1 MMNGDVELGPVSF
14 NGGGHYGNQD
24 GFDNDGFELS
34 EESTWSGNK
43 HMVETEMTTV
53 LEIGPNDQR
62 FGFSVMGGLEEGFL
76 PSVDAIL
83 QGSPADRA
91 DLEIGDEIL
100 EVNGKSLE
108 NATHE
113 EVIAHIHQ
121 CVKSKTINLRV
132 KRRTVRDG
140 GLDDLEKKR
149 LQQAYVIAVEQQT
162 REKIAK
168 IAAHNNVQTVDLASL
183 NNSNH
188 QVGITNGHTHVELHG
203 HSNGFHEPE
212 SSVYEQEPPL
222 TATSAEV
229 SNDGFTNERLSQ
241 VFGEDFQAVNEPEGL
256 DNPAFNLE
264 FPSTLSDSASETESV
279 ELKAQTPI
287 QEPAVLPKVLNK
299 EQAPPL
305 DLAQLDAK
313 SNIQSA
319 SLPSTSQKNTMP
331 EPSAAVRVEARP
343 REMGVDCPA
352 DFVAASG
359 MKDPPVQGSK
369 KVNGHTLTN
378 GMDLISNSKQN
389 NNMTYENWNSKGT
402 HKHPGVTIQQNAS
415 QNNSQGSISFEP
427 VSNRPLFEDAGTSRQ
442 YSTPEQPSSRKI
454 LGLQDV
460 FTTLALAQAK
470 LGSPQDRE
478 DLNFLQQFFHNSDV
492 QHAVGIQHT
501 VGELQL
507 SKSPPL
513 PVAANSETLAVE
525 IAYSSRSA
533 KGEAEELR
541 RLLSNPTLRGLLRA
555 HDNVANPD
563 PAELPADDYHDVEL
577 PEDGED
583 SVKIVRIEK
592 TGEPLGATIL
602 NENESIIIG
611 RIIRGGM
618 AEKSGLLHEG
628 DEILQINGEIV
639 TGKSVNEI
647 SDLLANQTGTMTFL
661 VVPSQNAIQ
670 QPPPSNTVLMHV
682 RASFDYDPEDDM
694 YIPCRELGLSF
705 RKGDILHIIN
715 KDDPNWWQAF
725 REGDEDQSL
734 AGLVPSQAFQN
745 QREAMKGPVNDEED
759 QEPKNT
765 SLLCS
770 CRGKKSKKK
779 KKKKNMYNN
788 DQNETEE
795 PSTYEE
801 VGLYQPEPHSKR
813 PVVLIGPPHVGRQ
826 ELKQRLLES
835 DRRFKAAVPHTTRV
849 MKEHEING
857 VDYHFTNK
865 TRFEQDVMANKF
877 VEYGDYEGN
886 LYGTS
891 LDSIQAVIDESKIC
905 LLNLHA
911 QALRMLKKSSLKPY
925 FIFICPPSID
935 RLRQQRTEAG
945 ELLKEQELRE
955 IIDTGRG
962 MEDAFGHYFDHV
974 IIHHDHDRAY
984 NDLISEIDRIQMEPQ
999 WVPMHWL
1006 S

>member
-1 MMNGDVELGPVSF
+1 MGVPLESNSSPPPKANHNKKMVDI
-14 NGGGHYGNQD
+14 GGYMIMLA
-24 GFDNDGFELS
+24 EMK
-34 EESTWSGNK
+34 NK
-43 HMVETEMTTV
+43 KIK
-53 LEIGPNDQR
+53 LY
-62 FGFSVMGGLEEGFL
+62 
-76 PSVDAIL
+76 
-83 QGSPADRA
+83 GSPADRA

-100 EVNGKSLE
+100 EVNGRSLE
-108 NATHE
+108 DATHE

-121 CVKSKTINLRV
+121 CVKSRTINLRV
-132 KRRTVRDG
+132 KRRTIRDG
-140 GLDDLEKKR
+140 GLDDVEKKR

-162 REKIAK
+162 RDKIAQ
-168 IAAHNNVQTVDLASL
+168 IAAHNNVQTVDLTSL

-188 QVGITNGHTHVELHG
+188 PVGITNGHTHVELHG
-203 HSNGFHEPE
+203 HSNGYPEPE
-212 SSVYEQEPPL
+212 NSASEPQEPPL
-222 TATSAEV
+222 TATSATV
-229 SNDGFTNERLSQ
+229 PQDGYSNERLSQ
-241 VFGEDFQAVNEPEGL
+241 LFGEDFQVVSEPDGY
-256 DNPAFNLE
+256 DNPAFSLE
-264 FPSTLSDSASETESV
+264 FPSTGSDISASETETVHRAGSLPV
-279 ELKAQTPI
+279 
-287 QEPAVLPKVLNK
+287 QEPAVQPKVLK
-299 EQAPPL
+299 GEEVPPV
-305 DLAQLDAK
+305 DLAQLDAQ
-313 SNIQSA
+313 SNAQSA
-319 SLPSTSQKNTMP
+319 SLPTSSTQQKNTMP
-331 EPSAAVRVEARP
+331 EPSAAVRLEAHP

-359 MKDPPVQGSK
+359 MKDPPAQSAGSA

-378 GMDLISNSKQN
+378 GTDLIPNSKQN
-389 NNMTYENWNSKGT
+389 NNMSYENWNSTGT
-402 HKHPGVTIQQNAS
+402 HTHPGVTIQQNAS

-427 VSNRPLFEDAGTSRQ
+427 VSNHPLFEDAGTSRQ
-442 YSTPEQPSSRKI
+442 YSTPEQPPPRKI
-454 LGLQDV
+454 LDLQDLL
-460 FTTLALAQAK
+460 TTLSLAQNK

-478 DLNFLQQFFHNSDV
+478 DLNFMQQFFHNSDV

-501 VGELQL
+501 VGQLQL

-525 IAYSSRSA
+525 ISYSSRGS
-533 KGEAEELR
+533 KGEADELR
-541 RLLSNPTLRGLLRA
+541 RLLSNPLLRGLLRA
-555 HDNVANPD
+555 HDNVASPD
-563 PAELPADDYHDVEL
+563 PAELPTDVYQDIDL
-577 PEDGED
+577 PEDGEE

-628 DEILQINGEIV
+628 DEILQINGDIV
-639 TGKSVNEI
+639 TGKSVNEL
-647 SDLLANQTGTMTFL
+647 SDLLASQTGTMTFL
-661 VVPSQNAIQ
+661 IVPSTTTIQ
-670 QPPPSNTVLMHV
+670 QPPTANTVLMHF
-682 RASFDYDPEDDM
+682 RANFDYDPEDDM

-705 RKGDILHIIN
+705 MKGDILHIIN
-715 KDDPNWWQAF
+715 KDDANWWQAY

-734 AGLVPSQAFQN
+734 AGLVPSKAFQN
-745 QREAMKGPVNDEED
+745 QREAMKEPMKDDED
-759 QEPKNT
+759 QEPKKT

-770 CRGKKSKKK
+770 CVGKTNKKK

-788 DQNETEE
+788 DQTDHEE
-795 PSTYEE
+795 PLTYEE
-801 VGLYQPEPHSKR
+801 VGLYQPEPHRKR
-813 PVVLIGPPHVGRQ
+813 PIVLIGPPHVGRQ

-849 MKEHEING
+849 MKEHEINS
-857 VDYHFTNK
+857 VDYHFTSK
-865 TRFEQDVMANKF
+865 TRFEQDVAASKF

-911 QALRMLKKSSLKPY
+911 QALKILKKSSLKPY
-925 FIFICPPSID
+925 FLFICPPSID

-984 NDLISEIDRIQMEPQ
+984 NDLISEIDRIQIEPQ
-999 WVPMHWL
+999 WVPIHWL

>member
-1 MMNGDVELGPVSF
+1 MMGVPIESSSPPTNQNHRKKMMDI
-14 NGGGHYGNQD
+14 GGYMIMLA
-24 GFDNDGFELS
+24 EMK
-34 EESTWSGNK
+34 NK
-43 HMVETEMTTV
+43 KIK
-53 LEIGPNDQR
+53 LY
-62 FGFSVMGGLEEGFL
+62 
-76 PSVDAIL
+76 
-83 QGSPADRA
+83 GSPADRA

-100 EVNGKSLE
+100 EVNGRSLE

-121 CVKSKTINLRV
+121 CVKSRTINLRV
-132 KRRTVRDG
+132 KRRTIRDG
-140 GLDDLEKKR
+140 GIDDLEKKR

-162 REKIAK
+162 RDKIAQ
-168 IAAHNNVQTVDLASL
+168 IAADNNVEPVDLTTL

-188 QVGITNGHTHVELHG
+188 PVDFNNTHVELHT
-203 HSNGFHEPE
+203 HSNGYDEPE
-212 SSVYEQEPPL
+212 NSESYVEPPL
-222 TATSAEV
+222 TATSAKA
-229 SNDGFTNERLSQ
+229 SNDGNSHDQLNQ
-241 VFGEDFQAVNEPEGL
+241 LFGEDFQAVNKPEGH
-256 DNPAFNLE
+256 DNLAFSLE
-264 FPSTLSDSASETESV
+264 FQSDISVPETESPHHETSPPV
-279 ELKAQTPI
+279 
-287 QEPAVLPKVLNK
+287 QEPLVQPKVLNG
-299 EQAPPL
+299 EEAPPL
-305 DLAQLDAK
+305 DLATLDVQ
-313 SNIQSA
+313 SNVQSA
-319 SLPSTSQKNTMP
+319 SLPTNRTWQKNTMP
-331 EPSAAVRVEARP
+331 EPSAAVHVGSRP
-343 REMGVDCPA
+343 QREMGVDCPA

-359 MKDPPVQGSK
+359 MKDPPVQSTASV

-378 GMDLISNSKQN
+378 GTDLIPNSKQN
-389 NNMTYENWNSKGT
+389 NNLSYKQTGTSKY
-402 HKHPGVTIQQNAS
+402 GVTIQQNSS

-427 VSNRPLFEDAGTSRQ
+427 VSDSPLFEDAGTSRQ
-442 YSTPEQPSSRKI
+442 YSTPGQPPTKKI
-454 LGLQDV
+454 LNLQDL
-460 FTTLALAQAK
+460 FATLAIAQSK

-478 DLNFLQQFFHNSDV
+478 DLNFIQQFFHNSDV

-525 IAYSSRSA
+525 IAYSARGS
-533 KGEAEELR
+533 KGEADELR
-541 RLLSNPTLRGLLRA
+541 RLLSNPLLRGLLRA

-563 PAELPADDYHDVEL
+563 PGELPNDVYHDIEL
-577 PEDGED
+577 PDDAED

-602 NENESIIIG
+602 NENECIIIG
-611 RIIRGGM
+611 RIIKGGM

-628 DEILQINGEIV
+628 DEILQINNDIV
-639 TGKSVNEI
+639 TGKSVNEL
-647 SDLLANQTGTMTFL
+647 SDLMANQTGTMTFL
-661 VVPSQNAIQ
+661 IVPSQADVAH
-670 QPPPSNTVLMHV
+670 PPTANTVLMHM
-682 RASFDYDPEDDM
+682 RANFDYDPEDDM

-705 RKGDILHIIN
+705 IKGDILHIIN
-715 KDDPNWWQAF
+715 ADDSNWWQAF

-734 AGLVPSQAFQN
+734 AGLVPSKAFQN
-745 QREAMKGPVNDEED
+745 QREAMKEPSNDDED
-759 QEPKNT
+759 QKPQKA

-770 CRGKKSKKK
+770 CRGKNNKKK

-788 DQNETEE
+788 DRNDIDE
-795 PSTYEE
+795 PLTYEE
-801 VGLYQPEPHSKR
+801 VGMYQPEPHRKR
-813 PVVLIGPPHVGRQ
+813 PIVLIGPPHVGRQ

-857 VDYHFTNK
+857 VDYHFISK
-865 TRFEQDVMANKF
+865 TRFEQDVAANKF

-911 QALRMLKKSSLKPY
+911 QALKMLKKSCLKPY

-945 ELLKEQELRE
+945 QLLKEQELRE

-962 MEDAFGHYFDHV
+962 MEDMYGHYFDHV

-984 NDLISEIDRIQMEPQ
+984 NDLISEIDRIQIQPQ
-999 WVPMHWL
+999 WVPLHWL